1 MSSATYKA
9 RINVPV
15 TPQMHDFVQVLARRQ
30 RTTVADVARQ
40 ALREYLDVQE
50 DLIGSRSRMGSRI
63 THQIAEMRDQ
73 LLDQQLR
80 ADTVLLAAILMMQMG
95 HGKDG
100 VRLLTDAARLACY
113 AAGDIR
119 RVLSGSVEIDE
130 LPPSK

>member
-30 RTTVADVARQ
+30 RTTLADVARQ

-50 DLIGSRSRMGSRI
+50 ELIGSRSRMGTRI

-73 LLDQQLR
+73 FLKRQLHD
-80 ADTVLLAAILMMQMG
+80 DTVLLAAIIMMQMG

-100 VRLLTDAARLACY
+100 VRLLTDAAKLACY

-119 RVLSGSVEIDE
+119 RVLEGSAEIDE
-130 LPPSK
+130 RPPSK